1 MSCSYCPSCRDDLRC
16 RLRRLLADNVR
27 AEGELERFKEQKMEQ
42 TLDCNVRLV
51 ICLYMVSLF
60 YCYIGWQ
67 LFLHYIIRSIQNS
80 NS

>member
-1 MSCSYCPSCRDDLRC
+1 MSSSYCPSCRDNLRC

-51 ICLYMVSLF
+51 ICF
-60 YCYIGWQ
+60 IG
-67 LFLHYIIRSIQNS
+67 IV
-80 NS
+80 

>member
-1 MSCSYCPSCRDDLRC
+1 MSCSYCPSCRDNLRC

-51 ICLYMVSLF
+51 ICF
-60 YCYIGWQ
+60 IGIVVCCDI
-67 LFLHYIIRSIQNS
+67 LLLH
-80 NS
+80 

>member
-1 MSCSYCPSCRDDLRC
+1 MSSSYCPSCRDNLRC

-51 ICLYMVSLF
+51 ICLFYRYGVIS
-60 YCYIGWQ
+60 YCYIENEPI
-67 LFLHYIIRSIQNS
+67 Y
-80 NS
+80 